1 MFDDDHASGFAGWGC
16 LWICRVTA
24 NEGILA
30 EPVCSQYVVTQALGF
45 ALFVWRGHLLRC
57 QKQWVMKNEVV
68 WNFTVPSRIGLHFLF
83 FESGF
88 GKNGEC
94 FRHDFESR

>member
-1 MFDDDHASGFAGWGC
+1 
-16 LWICRVTA
+16 
-24 NEGILA
+24 
-30 EPVCSQYVVTQALGF
+30 
-45 ALFVWRGHLLRC
+45 
-57 QKQWVMKNEVV
+57 MKYEVV
-68 WNFTVPSRIGLHFLF
+68 WILTIPFRIGLHFLF